1 MNWLRW
7 VSGRY
12 RVGDDPLRTLRRI
25 ELVALLLGLLLC
37 LQLAYGAFALMTLAA
52 PEPVAPA
59 ADSFQVPPVVAPA
72 VVAAAGRNEILSRP
86 LFWSDRRPVEQAVTL
101 ADKGGKAGSLP
112 GELSDVKLLGL
123 FGSGKQAGIIAL
135 VQDQKRRILLGDTVQ
150 GWIIESI
157 TPFALV
163 LSNGER
169 SETLVL
175 QQGTVTASSARAAAA
190 AAGEANAPA
199 GAAGASGQK
208 LRKRAAGVPG
218 QKLSK
223 RAAGVAA
230 GEPPAGAVAAPA
242 APAEAEAERTLGLG
256 PGDKGK

>member
-1 MNWLRW
+1 MNWLRQLG
-7 VSGRY
+7 SRY

-25 ELVALLLGLLLC
+25 ELVTLLLGLLLC
-37 LQLAYGAFALMTLAA
+37 LQLAWGALRLVTQAA
-52 PEPVAPA
+52 PEPLAPA

-86 LFWSDRRPVEQAVTL
+86 LFWSGRRPVEQVATRT
-101 ADKGGKAGSLP
+101 DDGGQAGSLP

-150 GWIIESI
+150 GWTIESI

-175 QQGTVTASSARAAAA
+175 QQGTVTTSSARAAAA
-190 AAGEANAPA
+190 AAGEANTSAF
-199 GAAGASGQK
+199 AAGSPVQK
-208 LRKRAAGVPG
+208 LRKR
-218 QKLSK
+218 
-223 RAAGVAA
+223 VADMS
-230 GEPPAGAVAAPA
+230 AGAAPADNAPAPVAAP
-242 APAEAEAERTLGLG
+242 EAEAERTLGLG
-256 PGDKGK
+256 PGDGGK

>member
-1 MNWLRW
+1 MSWLRKLG
-7 VSGRY
+7 SRY

-37 LQLAYGAFALMTLAA
+37 LQLAWGALRLVTQAA
-52 PEPVAPA
+52 PEPLAPA

-86 LFWSDRRPVEQAVTL
+86 LFWSGRRPVEQAATL
-101 ADKGGKAGSLP
+101 TDKGGQAGSLP

-175 QQGTVTASSARAAAA
+175 QQGSVTASSA
-190 AAGEANAPA
+190 PA
-199 GAAGASGQK
+199 GAAAVGETNTSAGAAGSPGQK
-208 LRKRAAGVPG
+208 LRKRTADM
-218 QKLSK
+218 
-223 RAAGVAA
+223 AA
-230 GEPPAGAVAAPA
+230 GEAPAGAATAPA
-242 APAEAEAERTLGLG
+242 AAPEAEAERTLGLG
-256 PGDKGK
+256 PGDGGK